1 MRKRMTAALLSLALA
16 LSPLL
21 SGCGGPPR
29 LQARDLMAEVP
40 APKVPVDTQMTE
52 DAAAAVMDF
61 CVRLFQEGGVE
72 GENVLISPVSVLYAL
87 AMAAN
92 GAQGDTLEQM
102 EAVLGLPLLELNE
115 FCRAW
120 LAALPEEDGA
130 LSIAN
135 SLWFRDSEMLTVEE
149 SFLEANAL
157 WYGAD
162 VYEAPFD
169 DATVSDVNAW
179 VDYHTGGAI
188 PAILEEIPENAMVY
202 LVNAL
207 AFDGRWETPYREY
220 QVRAGTFTRED
231 GTVREAELMYS
242 TEDWYLSDGEAQGF
256 LKYYEGCDYA
266 FAALLPDETSS
277 LEALLGSL
285 TGETLADALENA
297 QNTPVETATPGFS
310 SEYAAEL
317 SETLMGMGMADA
329 FDGET
334 ADFSGMGRSALGNI
348 YINRVLHK
356 TFIDVTPQGTR
367 AGAATVVEMNAE
379 SAMED
384 VKQVYLD
391 RPFAYMIVDT
401 QYNIPLFFGVVTGA
415 GL

>member
-52 DAAAAVMDF
+52 DSAAAVMDF

-72 GENVLISPVSVLYAL
+72 GENTLISPVSVLYAL

-179 VDYHTGGAI
+179 VDYHTGGMI

-242 TEDWYLSDGEAQGF
+242 TEDWYLSDGKAQGF

-266 FAALLPDETSS
+266 FAALLPPE
-277 LEALLGSL
+277 GVP
-285 TGETLADALENA
+285 LADYIASLDGQKLARVLDGAGREEVQA
-297 QNTPVETATPGFS
+297 AIPKFEMAYS
-310 SEYAAEL
+310 AEL
-317 SETLMGMGMADA
+317 SWALQSMGMTDA
-329 FDGET
+329 FAPSA
-334 ADFSGMGRSALGNI
+334 ADFSAMGRSERGPLFI
-348 YINRVLHK
+348 TQVLHR
-356 TFIDVTPQGTR
+356 TFLSVDEEGTR
-367 AGAATVVEMNAE
+367 AAAATAVATGDSGEPVEP
-379 SAMED
+379 
-384 VKQVYLD
+384 KKVYLD
-391 RPFAYMIVDT
+391 RPFLCLLLDCGT
-401 QYNIPLFFGVVTGA
+401 GLPLFLGAVTDVG
-415 GL
+415 

>member
-1 MRKRMTAALLSLALA
+1 MKKLTLVLAIALLLAL
-16 LSPLL
+16 P
-21 SGCGGPPR
+21 GCG
-29 LQARDLMAEVP
+29 AETGLLTGVT
-40 APKVPVDTQMTE
+40 ASE
-52 DAAAAVMDF
+52 RGEASDAAELAADF
-61 CVRLFQEGGVE
+61 TVELFNAAYEGGDA
-72 GENVLISPVSVLYAL
+72 LISPVSVLAAL
-87 AMAAN
+87 AMAEA
-92 GAQGDTLEQM
+92 GARGETLAQM
-102 EAVLGLPLLELNE
+102 EEVFGVDAETMRL
-115 FCRAW
+115 
-120 LAALPEEDGA
+120 A
-130 LSIAN
+130 LSAYMSSVAGTEAKTAN
-135 SLWFRDSEMLTVEE
+135 AIWFRDDG
-149 SFLEANAL
+149 SFTPNEDFLADCASFAGAEVFADEFTAAL
-157 WYGAD
+157 AGRINGWIKEHTDGMVKD
-162 VYEAPFD
+162 VLDEVDP
-169 DATVSDVNAW
+169 DAV
-179 VDYHTGGAI
+179 
-188 PAILEEIPENAMVY
+188 MY
-202 LVNAL
+202 LVNAI
-207 AFDGRWETPYREY
+207 AFEADWAEQYEKHQLRDGEFI
-220 QVRAGTFTRED
+220 AD
-231 GTVREAELMYS
+231 GGAKTVEMMYS
-242 TEDWYLSDGEAQGF
+242 DEHVYLEGDGFTGF
-256 LKYYEGCDYA
+256 MKPYKGGRYA

-401 QYNIPLFFGVVTGA
+401 QYNIPLFFGVVTGV

>member
-52 DAAAAVMDF
+52 DSAAAVMDF

-179 VDYHTGGAI
+179 VDYHTGGTI
-188 PAILEEIPENAMVY
+188 PVILEEIPENAMVY

-207 AFDGRWETPYREY
+207 AFDGRWETPYRED

-242 TEDWYLSDGEAQGF
+242 TEDWYLSDGKAQGF
-256 LKYYEGCDYA
+256 LKYYEGGGSHRRCDRRQRRAGRAKEGVSGPVLPVPAPGLRHWPAPLSGRRHRRGVTSPGLCPEPRPGPAGALPQAPPA
-266 FAALLPDETSS
+266 FFKKRGKNFVRKASALLR
-277 LEALLGSL
+277 GSNI
-285 TGETLADALENA
+285 DH
-297 QNTPVETATPGFS
+297 Q
-310 SEYAAEL
+310 AA
-317 SETLMGMGMADA
+317 
-329 FDGET
+329 
-334 ADFSGMGRSALGNI
+334 GRG
-348 YINRVLHK
+348 
-356 TFIDVTPQGTR
+356 
-367 AGAATVVEMNAE
+367 
-379 SAMED
+379 
-384 VKQVYLD
+384 
-391 RPFAYMIVDT
+391 
-401 QYNIPLFFGVVTGA
+401 
-415 GL
+415 

>member
-52 DAAAAVMDF
+52 DSAAAVMDF

-157 WYGAD
+157 WYSAD

-169 DATVSDVNAW
+169 GTTVSDVNAW
-179 VDYHTGGAI
+179 VD
-188 PAILEEIPENAMVY
+188 
-202 LVNAL
+202 
-207 AFDGRWETPYREY
+207 
-220 QVRAGTFTRED
+220 
-231 GTVREAELMYS
+231 
-242 TEDWYLSDGEAQGF
+242 
-256 LKYYEGCDYA
+256 
-266 FAALLPDETSS
+266 
-277 LEALLGSL
+277 
-285 TGETLADALENA
+285 
-297 QNTPVETATPGFS
+297 
-310 SEYAAEL
+310 
-317 SETLMGMGMADA
+317 
-329 FDGET
+329 
-334 ADFSGMGRSALGNI
+334 
-348 YINRVLHK
+348 
-356 TFIDVTPQGTR
+356 
-367 AGAATVVEMNAE
+367 
-379 SAMED
+379 
-384 VKQVYLD
+384 
-391 RPFAYMIVDT
+391 
-401 QYNIPLFFGVVTGA
+401 
-415 GL
+415 